1 MHLSGGNIWS
11 VVPALVYLAV
21 IGSILAVIDWRTQRL
36 PNVLVLPSYPI
47 AAALIVLAVGGGGW
61 HWSQLVWAAGGAA
74 GLFAVFLLGA
84 LTVGVGMG
92 DVKLAGIVGM
102 YLGWAG
108 GLGALLLGM
117 VVTVL
122 SAGLGA
128 VLLLVTRRTRRSGSV
143 PYGPFMIFGCAVGV
157 LAWL

>member
-1 MHLSGGNIWS
+1 MNGRA
-11 VVPALVYLAV
+11 VPAVTYLAAAGTV
-21 IGSILAVIDWRTQRL
+21 LAVADWRTQRL
-36 PNVLVLPSYPI
+36 PNVVVAPSYPI
-47 AAALIVLAVGGGGW
+47 AAALIVLAV
-61 HWSQLVWAAGGAA
+61 AAGGGSWSPLGWAA
-74 GLFAVFLLGA
+74 AGAVGLFAVFLTGA

-128 VLLLVTRRTRRSGSV
+128 VLLLVTRRTRRGGSV
-143 PYGPFMIFGCAVGV
+143 PYGPFMLFGCAVGV